1 MDGGR
6 GSRSQ
11 QHQGKQ
17 QLCASRPAAGR
28 SLGVGRSKRA
38 LHVTRPP
45 RDALD
50 APVTWLPRPR
60 LRRRRARAR
69 PCGQSPG
76 GAGRTIM
83 KDSTS
88 AASAG
93 AELVLRRFPGAVL
106 VRWPVPPPPETL
118 SDRWLQAA
126 EEEEEPLPFRSP
138 PREENGT
145 EPGLARAGLAGAC
158 AALRGALWPSGRH
171 RSPRSRGLYAE
182 RAGGLGCYGKEKG
195 AGSDL

>member
-1 MDGGR
+1 M
-6 GSRSQ
+6 
-11 QHQGKQ
+11 
-17 QLCASRPAAGR
+17 RP
-28 SLGVGRSKRA
+28 S
-38 LHVTRPP
+38 
-45 RDALD
+45 RDAPSALRTRR
-50 APVTWLPRPR
+50 ARHVAASAR

-145 EPGLARAGLAGAC
+145 EPAGPGAGGPRGSLRGAPGSS
-158 AALRGALWPSGRH
+158 AALRGAVASTGA
-171 RSPRSRGLYAE
+171 AE
-182 RAGGLGCYGKEKG
+182 LTRKRREGWRVNGKGEG
-195 AGSDL
+195 AGSEL

>member
-1 MDGGR
+1 
-6 GSRSQ
+6 
-11 QHQGKQ
+11 
-17 QLCASRPAAGR
+17 
-28 SLGVGRSKRA
+28 
-38 LHVTRPP
+38 
-45 RDALD
+45 
-50 APVTWLPRPR
+50 
-60 LRRRRARAR
+60 
-69 PCGQSPG
+69 
-76 GAGRTIM
+76 M

-138 PREENGT
+138 PLEENGT

-158 AALRGALWPSGRH
+158 APLRGALWPSGRL
-171 RSPRSRGLYAE
+171 RSQRSRGVDTE
-182 RAGGLGCYGKEKG
+182 REGGLRCYGKEKG
-195 AGSDL
+195 AGSEL

>member
-1 MDGGR
+1 
-6 GSRSQ
+6 
-11 QHQGKQ
+11 
-17 QLCASRPAAGR
+17 
-28 SLGVGRSKRA
+28 
-38 LHVTRPP
+38 
-45 RDALD
+45 
-50 APVTWLPRPR
+50 
-60 LRRRRARAR
+60 
-69 PCGQSPG
+69 
-76 GAGRTIM
+76 M

-145 EPGLARAGLAGAC
+145 EPGLARADGPRGS
-158 AALRGALWPSGRH
+158 LRGAPGSSAGLRGAVASGGAAGLTRKG
-171 RSPRSRGLYAE
+171 REGWRGN
-182 RAGGLGCYGKEKG
+182 GKGKG
-195 AGSDL
+195 AGSELGLVGCAANALQVHFSIFVFWFFFFFFP

>member
-1 MDGGR
+1 
-6 GSRSQ
+6 
-11 QHQGKQ
+11 
-17 QLCASRPAAGR
+17 
-28 SLGVGRSKRA
+28 
-38 LHVTRPP
+38 
-45 RDALD
+45 
-50 APVTWLPRPR
+50 
-60 LRRRRARAR
+60 
-69 PCGQSPG
+69 
-76 GAGRTIM
+76 M

-106 VRWPVPPPPETL
+106 VRWLVPPPPETL

-158 AALRGALWPSGRH
+158 AALRAAPGPPARRRQRRSRRVDMEREEGRAGALRKGRESGF
-171 RSPRSRGLYAE
+171 
-182 RAGGLGCYGKEKG
+182 RAVTCWLCRRRPTGTF
-195 AGSDL
+195 SDLFIFFQTGRDFAWRFALARVKGRRRDDSREAETVRCQVCVELIHLLSQTV

>member
-1 MDGGR
+1 
-6 GSRSQ
+6 
-11 QHQGKQ
+11 
-17 QLCASRPAAGR
+17 
-28 SLGVGRSKRA
+28 
-38 LHVTRPP
+38 
-45 RDALD
+45 
-50 APVTWLPRPR
+50 
-60 LRRRRARAR
+60 
-69 PCGQSPG
+69 
-76 GAGRTIM
+76 M

-145 EPGLARAGLAGAC
+145 EPGLAREGLAGTC
-158 AALRGALWPSGRH
+158 VCGTPGNSVALRAPPLDE
-171 RSPRSRGLYAE
+171 E
-182 RAGGLGCYGKEKG
+182 RPG
-195 AGSDL
+195 

>member
-1 MDGGR
+1 
-6 GSRSQ
+6 
-11 QHQGKQ
+11 
-17 QLCASRPAAGR
+17 
-28 SLGVGRSKRA
+28 
-38 LHVTRPP
+38 
-45 RDALD
+45 
-50 APVTWLPRPR
+50 
-60 LRRRRARAR
+60 
-69 PCGQSPG
+69 
-76 GAGRTIM
+76 M

-145 EPGLARAGLAGAC
+145 EPGLARAGGPRGS
-158 AALRGALWPSGRH
+158 LRGAPGSSAGLRGAVASGGAAGLTRK
-171 RSPRSRGLYAE
+171 RREGWRGN
-182 RAGGLGCYGKEKG
+182 GKGKG
-195 AGSDL
+195 AGSELGLVGCAANALQVHFSIFVFWFFFFFFRSRTGEILMV

>member
-1 MDGGR
+1 
-6 GSRSQ
+6 
-11 QHQGKQ
+11 
-17 QLCASRPAAGR
+17 
-28 SLGVGRSKRA
+28 
-38 LHVTRPP
+38 
-45 RDALD
+45 
-50 APVTWLPRPR
+50 
-60 LRRRRARAR
+60 
-69 PCGQSPG
+69 
-76 GAGRTIM
+76 M

-138 PREENGT
+138 PLEENGT

-158 AALRGALWPSGRH
+158 APLRGALWPSGRL
-171 RSPRSRGLYAE
+171 RS
-182 RAGGLGCYGKEKG
+182 
-195 AGSDL
+195 